1 VRDVLR
7 DDPVTCGLADR
18 AADVRER
25 IEASPYGFALAV
37 APAGTLLGR
46 VRGSALRDC
55 DPGAR
60 IEEVM
65 EAGPSTVRPDSA
77 LGPLVERLR
86 ERDLRTAVATT
97 PEGKLLG
104 VLRRA
109 EAERR
114 LS

>member
-1 VRDVLR
+1 
-7 DDPVTCGLADR
+7 
-18 AADVRER
+18 
-25 IEASPYGFALAV
+25 
-37 APAGTLLGR
+37 
-46 VRGSALRDC
+46 
-55 DPGAR
+55 
-60 IEEVM
+60 M